1 MKTFG
6 GKIQKNL
13 PEVLSFVKIIQKHLT
28 KFLNIKEEEE
38 KIRQVHYCM
47 WVDFSV
53 FFPQKFS

>member
-28 KFLNIKEEEE
+28 KFRNIKEEEG

-47 WVDFSV
+47 
-53 FFPQKFS
+53 